1 MVNLITIMF
10 LIGAILILLILLGV
24 SIFVSKLLVEKQV
37 RMRNAKVSSPH
48 LAVDDERFVKGNEES

>member
-1 MVNLITIMF
+1 MF